1 MGKVENSI
9 KSEILRLAKK
19 QVRGAFLPLKREVWK
34 MRLRLSDLSKN
45 FTFLD
50 RLTREQIRQEE
61 SKKLRLEAS
70 AEEVKA
76 SRFTP
81 ERISHLRKR
90 LGLSQRELAFLTGVT
105 VGAVGLWEK
114 GKFRPNVHKK
124 AALVALR
131 KLSKRDVRKILAE
144 KREEIEKSRPT
155 RKKVKV
161 LRGKKGRRKQVIPKF
176 KRARRKA

>member
-1 MGKVENSI
+1 MGKVESSI

-19 QVRGAFLPLKREVWK
+19 QVRGTFLPLKREVWK
-34 MRLRLSDLSKN
+34 MRLKLSDLSKN
-45 FTFLD
+45 FAFLD
-50 RLTREQIRQEE
+50 RLTRGQIRQEE
-61 SKKLRLEAS
+61 SKKSNLEAS
-70 AEEVKA
+70 VEEVKA

-81 ERISHLRKR
+81 ERISNLRKR

-124 AALVALR
+124 AVLVALR

-144 KREEIEKSRPT
+144 KGGETEKGKPKEKRAKGAKGKRRSRKP
-155 RKKVKV
+155 RVAQSKK
-161 LRGKKGRRKQVIPKF
+161 
-176 KRARRKA
+176 ARRKR

>member
-9 KSEILRLAKK
+9 KSEISRLAKRE
-19 QVRGAFLPLKREVWK
+19 VRGTFLPLKREVWK
-34 MRLRLSDLSKN
+34 MRLRLSNLSKN
-45 FTFLD
+45 FAFLD
-50 RLTREQIRQEE
+50 RLTREQVRQEE

-70 AEEVKA
+70 VEEVKA

-81 ERISHLRKR
+81 ERISNLRRR
-90 LGLSQRELAFLTGVT
+90 LGLTQRELAFLTGVT

-124 AALVALR
+124 AVLVALR

-144 KREEIEKSRPT
+144 KGGEAEKRKPKEKRAKGAKGKRRSRKP
-155 RKKVKV
+155 RVARSKK
-161 LRGKKGRRKQVIPKF
+161 
-176 KRARRKA
+176 ARRKG

>member
-34 MRLRLSDLSKN
+34 MRLRLSNLSKN
-45 FTFLD
+45 FAFLD
-50 RLTREQIRQEE
+50 RMTREQMRQEE
-61 SKKLRLEAS
+61 SKKLKLEAS
-70 AEEVKA
+70 AEEVKV

-81 ERISHLRKR
+81 ERISHLRKK

-124 AALVALR
+124 AVLVALR

-144 KREEIEKSRPT
+144 KREGTEKSRPKKKRVT
-155 RKKVKV
+155 KLRKKET
-161 LRGKKGRRKQVIPKF
+161 RRKRFVRKL
-176 KRARRKA
+176 KRAGRKA

>member
-70 AEEVKA
+70 VEEVKA

-81 ERISHLRKR
+81 ERISNLRRR

-124 AALVALR
+124 AVLVALR
-131 KLSKRDVRKILAE
+131 KLSKRDVRTILAE
-144 KREEIEKSRPT
+144 KGGEAEKRKPKEKRAKGAKGKRRSRKP
-155 RKKVKV
+155 RVAQSKK
-161 LRGKKGRRKQVIPKF
+161 
-176 KRARRKA
+176 ARRKR

>member
-45 FTFLD
+45 FASWE
-50 RLTREQIRQEE
+50 RMAREQMRQEE
-61 SKKLRLEAS
+61 SKKLKLEAS
-70 AEEVKA
+70 AEEVKV

-81 ERISHLRKR
+81 ERIANLRRR

-114 GKFRPNVHKK
+114 GKFRPNVNKK
-124 AALVALR
+124 AVLVALR

-144 KREEIEKSRPT
+144 KRGETEKSRPG

-161 LRGKKGRRKQVIPKF
+161 LRRKKDPRKQVIPKS
-176 KRARRKA
+176 KRMRRKA

>member
-34 MRLRLSDLSKN
+34 MRLRLSNLSKN
-45 FTFLD
+45 FAFLD
-50 RLTREQIRQEE
+50 RMTREQMRQQE
-61 SKKLRLEAS
+61 SKKLKLEAS
-70 AEEVKA
+70 AEEVKV

-81 ERISHLRKR
+81 ARIANLRKR
-90 LGLSQRELAFLTGVT
+90 LGLSQRELALLTGVT

-114 GKFRPNVHKK
+114 GKFRPNVNKK
-124 AALVALR
+124 AVLVALR
-131 KLSKRDVRKILAE
+131 KLNKRAARKILSE
-144 KREEIEKSRPT
+144 KREETEKSRPKKKRVKT
-155 RKKVKV
+155 LRKKRV
-161 LRGKKGRRKQVIPKF
+161 RRNQVIAKS

>member
-34 MRLRLSDLSKN
+34 MRLKLSDLSKN
-45 FTFLD
+45 FAFLD
-50 RLTREQIRQEE
+50 RLTREQIRQGE
-61 SKKLRLEAS
+61 SKKSKLEAS
-70 AEEVKA
+70 VEEVKA

-81 ERISHLRKR
+81 ERISNLRKR

-124 AALVALR
+124 AVLVALR
-131 KLSKRDVRKILAE
+131 KLSKRDVRKILTE
-144 KREEIEKSRPT
+144 RREETEKSRPT
-155 RKKVKV
+155 RKKGKV
-161 LRGKKGRRKQVIPKF
+161 FRGKKGRRKQVIPKS